1 MEALLALSFSNMT
14 STSPAKI
21 RRGLR
26 HTEGLLAQL
35 CLDSATPDSAASS
48 SSSSPSKRR
57 TSAAP
62 SDANGG
68 ASGTARRVVPGG
80 RREDG
85 DGDGDAVKTLDV
97 LGRDLAFREFF
108 RLQESFEW
116 NVPTR
121 SITCLERLLGM
132 GSSPQN
138 DALILSTLH
147 LLQGTLLLHP
157 PSRTLFRLPSS
168 MTLLLDL
175 LDASSPPA
183 IQSQALLVLVT
194 AMLGVPG
201 NTRCFE
207 AVGGLATVTSMLKR
221 KGRGGE
227 GERKVKMGA
236 VEFLYFYLMAETPAP
251 ASMPEDDR
259 GNPTPATAILHRAS
273 DGAAEEQEQGGGLTR
288 STEQK
293 TKMLS
298 RYLSNVEDL
307 VGDLR
312 EGAAF

>member
-116 NVPTR
+116 N
-121 SITCLERLLGM
+121 GM
-132 GSSPQN
+132 
-138 DALILSTLH
+138 DAM
-147 LLQGTLLLHP
+147 
-157 PSRTLFRLPSS
+157 SR
-168 MTLLLDL
+168 
-175 LDASSPPA
+175 A
-183 IQSQALLVLVT
+183 
-194 AMLGVPG
+194 
-201 NTRCFE
+201 
-207 AVGGLATVTSMLKR
+207 AVC
-221 KGRGGE
+221 GGE
-227 GERKVKMGA
+227 
-236 VEFLYFYLMAETPAP
+236 MARP
-251 ASMPEDDR
+251 
-259 GNPTPATAILHRAS
+259 
-273 DGAAEEQEQGGGLTR
+273 GLTGR
-288 STEQK
+288 W
-293 TKMLS
+293 
-298 RYLSNVEDL
+298 
-307 VGDLR
+307 
-312 EGAAF
+312 

>member
-1 MEALLALSFSNMT
+1 MEALLALSFGNMT

-21 RRGLR
+21 RKGLR

-35 CLDSATPDSAASS
+35 CLDSPTPDSAS

-62 SDANGG
+62 SGANGG

-80 RREDG
+80 RMADG
-85 DGDGDAVKTLDV
+85 DGNGDAVKTLDV

-116 NVPTR
+116 NA
-121 SITCLERLLGM
+121 
-132 GSSPQN
+132 PQN

-183 IQSQALLVLVT
+183 IQSQALLVFVT
-194 AMLGVPG
+194 AMLGAPG

-207 AVGGLATVTSMLKR
+207 AVGGLATVTSLLKR
-221 KGRGGE
+221 RGRGGE
-227 GERKVKMGA
+227 GERRVKMGA
-236 VEFLYFYLMAETPAP
+236 VEFLYFYLMAEAPAPAP
-251 ASMPEDDR
+251 ASLPEDGR
-259 GNPTPATAILHRAS
+259 GNATPATAILHRAS
-273 DGAAEEQEQGGGLTR
+273 DGAAEEQEHGGGLTR